1 MRDENRIKP
10 FLRELEFFW
19 LQYPDLR
26 FGQIIHLLKKTAN
39 EDFFNIE
46 DDKLL
51 EYIKKLK

>member
-1 MRDENRIKP
+1 MRDKNRIKP
-10 FLRELEFFW
+10 FLRELEIFW